1 MRPEDMTLLSFW
13 ISNCT
18 LLLYYLKKDTGLSIA
33 TIEYQLRI
41 SELLHEIYVLLVKDA
56 QRRID
61 KVLEASMLEFDTIP
75 GLDDVRFEG
84 EWRVFK
90 HFQRRSKSPV
100 KSYNPTVNNLQS
112 SSSLRRSSSAS
123 ILPIFRGPPS
133 PRQRSAPSPRNVT
146 SLLSSTLFVLQTYEI
161 HPMIIEQVM
170 NQLFYFI
177 SCEL

>member
-61 KVLEASMLEFDTIP
+61 RILEASVLEFDTIP

-90 HFQRRSKSPV
+90 HFSRRSKSPV
-100 KSYNPTVNNLQS
+100 NSYNPALNLQS
-112 SSSLRRSSSAS
+112 SSSLRRSSSGS
-123 ILPIFRGPPS
+123 MLPIFRAPS

-146 SLLSSTLFVLQTYEI
+146 SL
-161 HPMIIEQVM
+161 
-170 NQLFYFI
+170 
-177 SCEL
+177 